1 MTKDFFILKDK
12 SIMLIFTYFQVIS
25 LIILLIKVNCVTREE
40 SISKIGNIITKLFL
54 IDENG
59 IKPFDTAVY
68 FFEKLKYY
76 QHQLLF
82 CL

>member
-12 SIMLIFTYFQVIS
+12 SIMHIFTYFQVIS

-54 IDENG
+54 IDL
-59 IKPFDTAVY
+59 ID